1 MAKEEFDYI
10 IVGAGSSGCVL
21 AYRLTEDTSVKVLL
35 LEAGGEDRDPLI
47 HIPLGVGKM
56 WQHRMHDWGYDT
68 EPEAGLNN
76 RKIEMMRGK
85 VLGGSSSINA
95 LAHIRGNPGDYD
107 RWAQNGLPDW
117 TYKDCLPYFKRTES
131 WQGGESEYRGGSGP
145 ITVRHTN
152 TTDPITDAFLN
163 AARSAGFPIT
173 DDING
178 PDPVGFGRSQ
188 STIRNGRRCS
198 AAVAYLRPA
207 LKRRGLTLRMHVQAT
222 RVLIEHNRA
231 IGIEYRLNDRFAHAY
246 ANREIILSGG
256 AINSPQL
263 LMLSGI
269 GNPDDLLKQGIRPQA
284 ALRGVGMN
292 FQDHL
297 SVGVTNWRKGVS
309 PLQHTLRYDR
319 IAIAMMQAW
328 LTGTGPATLLPGGV
342 TAPVKSRPGL
352 DVPDIQFLF
361 RGAAVDARPWWPF
374 KGPDWRDAIMLRPVL
389 LHPESRGQLTLASP
403 DPLAHPRIQAN
414 FLEAESDRQTLIT
427 GVRIARDILG
437 QSAMKDYC
445 AEEASPGPQRQTD
458 EEILAYIRATAMTA
472 HHPMGT
478 CRMGADDMAVVDSEL
493 RVRGVEKLRVIDAS
507 VMPDLV
513 CGNINACVLMIA
525 ERGADFTKGRSA
537 ANHSKTADIFV

>member
-1 MAKEEFDYI
+1 MATEEFDYI
-10 IVGAGSSGCVL
+10 IVGAGSAGCVL
-21 AYRLTEDTSVKVLL
+21 ACRLTEDPGVSVLL
-35 LEAGGEDRDPLI
+35 LEAGGRDSDPLI

-56 WQHRMHDWGYDT
+56 WQERRHDWGYDT
-68 EPEAGLNN
+68 EPEPMLND

-107 RWAQNGLPDW
+107 RWSRNGLPDW
-117 TYKDCLPYFKRTES
+117 GYKNCLPYFKRTES
-131 WQGGESEYRGGSGP
+131 WQGGASEHRGHSGP
-145 ITVRHTN
+145 ITVRYTN
-152 TTDPITDAFLN
+152 NEDPIVDAFLD

-173 DDING
+173 QDISG
-178 PDPVGFGRSQ
+178 PDPEGFGLAQ

-198 AAVAYLRPA
+198 SAVAYLRPA
-207 LKRRGLTLRMHVQAT
+207 LRRRGLTLRMHVHAT
-222 RVLIEHNRA
+222 RILIEGRRA
-231 IGIEYRLNDRFAHAY
+231 SGIEYLENGQTKQARAA
-246 ANREIILSGG
+246 REVLLAGG

-269 GNPDDLLKQGIRPQA
+269 GDPEALLKQGIRPQA
-284 ALRGVGMN
+284 ALRGVGTN
-292 FQDHL
+292 LQDHL
-297 SVGVTNWRKGVS
+297 SVGVTCWRKGVS
-309 PLQHTLRYDR
+309 PLQHMLRMDR
-319 IAIAMMQAW
+319 IAIAMLQAW

-342 TAPVKSRPGL
+342 TAPVKSRADL

-389 LHPESRGQLTLASP
+389 LHPESRGALTLASP

-414 FLEAESDRQTLIT
+414 FLDAESDRNTLIT
-427 GVRIARDILG
+427 GVRIARDVLS
-437 QSAMKDYC
+437 QSTMKAYC
-445 AEEASPGPQRQTD
+445 GEEASPGPQRQSD
-458 EEILAYIRATAMTA
+458 EEILAYIRATALTA

-525 ERGADFTKGRSA
+525 ERGADFVRS
-537 ANHSKTADIFV
+537 NRLTS

>member
-1 MAKEEFDYI
+1 MAIEEFDYI

-21 AYRLTEDTSVKVLL
+21 AHRLTEDPSISVLL
-35 LEAGGEDRDPLI
+35 LEAGGPDRDPLI

-68 EPEAGLNN
+68 EPEAQLNN
-76 RKIEMMRGK
+76 RSIEMMRGK

-107 RWAQNGLPDW
+107 RWAKNGLPDW

-131 WQGGESEYRGGSGP
+131 WEGGESEYRGGSGP

-152 TTDPITDAFLN
+152 TTDPITDAFL
-163 AARSAGFPIT
+163 AAAKSAGFPIT
-173 DDING
+173 EDING

-198 AAVAYLRPA
+198 AAVGYLRPA
-207 LKRRGLTLRMHVQAT
+207 LKRRGLTLRMHVHAT
-222 RVLIEHNRA
+222 RILIEHNRA
-231 IGIEYRLNDRFAHAY
+231 IGIEYLDGGQKTQVY

-269 GNPDDLLKQGIRPQA
+269 GDPEALLKQGIRPQA
-284 ALRGVGMN
+284 ALRGVGTN
-292 FQDHL
+292 LQDHL
-297 SVGVTNWRKGVS
+297 SVGVTHWRKGVS

-319 IAIAMMQAW
+319 IAIAMLQAW

-342 TAPVKSRPGL
+342 TAPIRSRPVL

-414 FLEAESDRQTLIT
+414 FLEAESDRKTLIT
-427 GVRIARDILG
+427 GVRIARDVLG
-437 QSAMKDYC
+437 QNAMKDYC
-445 AEEASPGPQRQTD
+445 GEEASPGPHRQTD
-458 EEILAYIRATAMTA
+458 EDILAYIRATALTA

-478 CRMGADDMAVVDSEL
+478 CRMGADDMAVVDAEL

-525 ERGADFTKGRSA
+525 ERGADFVRGR
-537 ANHSKTADIFV
+537 NE

>member
-1 MAKEEFDYI
+1 MEKEEFDYI

-21 AYRLTEDTSVKVLL
+21 ANRLTEDSSVKVLL

-47 HIPLGVGKM
+47 HIPLGVGRM
-56 WQHRMHDWGYDT
+56 WQQRKHDWGYDT

-107 RWAQNGLPDW
+107 RWARNGLPNW

-131 WQGGESEYRGGSGP
+131 WQGGESEYRGGAGP

-152 TTDPITDAFLN
+152 TTDPITDAFL
-163 AARSAGFPIT
+163 AAAKDAGFPIT

-207 LKRRGLTLRMHVQAT
+207 LKRRGLTLRMRVQAT

-231 IGIEYRLNDRFAHAY
+231 IGIEYRQNDRFAQAY
-246 ANREIILSGG
+246 ASREIILSGG

-284 ALRGVGMN
+284 ALRGVGTN

-297 SVGVTNWRKGVS
+297 SVGVTNWRKGES

-319 IAIAMMQAW
+319 IAIAMLQAW

-361 RGAAVDARPWWPF
+361 RGAAVDARPWAPW

-414 FLEAESDRQTLIT
+414 FLEAETDRQTLIT
-427 GVRIARDILG
+427 GVGIARDILG

-445 AEEASPGPQRQTD
+445 AEEASPGPQRQTY

-525 ERGADFTKGRSA
+525 ERGADFVRGRVI
-537 ANHSKTADIFV
+537 SK

>member
-21 AYRLTEDTSVKVLL
+21 ANRLTEDPSVKVLL

-47 HIPLGVGKM
+47 HIPLGVGRM
-56 WQHRMHDWGYDT
+56 WQQRKHDWGYDT

-107 RWAQNGLPDW
+107 RWARNGLPNW

-131 WQGGESEYRGGSGP
+131 WQGGESEYRGGAGP

-152 TTDPITDAFLN
+152 TTDPITDAFL
-163 AARSAGFPIT
+163 AAAKDAGFPIT

-207 LKRRGLTLRMHVQAT
+207 LKRRGLTLRMHVNAT
-222 RVLIEHNRA
+222 RIIVENNRA
-231 IGIEYRLNDRFAHAY
+231 TGIEYLENGQTIQAHAS
-246 ANREIILSGG
+246 REVLLSGG

-269 GNPDDLLKQGIRPQA
+269 GNPEDLLKLGIRPQT
-284 ALRGVGMN
+284 ALRGVGTN

-319 IAIAMMQAW
+319 IAIAMLQAW

-342 TAPVKSRPGL
+342 TAPIRSRPEL

-361 RGAAVDARPWWPF
+361 RGAAVDARPWWPI
-374 KGPDWRDAIMLRPVL
+374 KGPDWRDALMLRPVL
-389 LHPESRGQLTLASP
+389 LHPESRGRLTLASP

-414 FLEAESDRQTLIT
+414 FLEAESDRLTLIT

-445 AEEASPGPQRQTD
+445 AEEASPGPKRQTD

-513 CGNINACVLMIA
+513 CGNINACVLMLA
-525 ERGADFTKGRSA
+525 ERGADLVRGR
-537 ANHSKTADIFV
+537 VV

>member
-1 MAKEEFDYI
+1 MGSEEFDYI
-10 IVGAGSSGCVL
+10 IVGAGSAGCTL
-21 AYRLTEDTSVKVLL
+21 ACRLTEDPKVRVLL
-35 LEAGGEDRDPLI
+35 LEAGGRDRDPLI

-56 WQHRMHDWGYDT
+56 WQERRHDWGYDT
-68 EPEAGLNN
+68 EPEPMLND

-95 LAHIRGNPGDYD
+95 LAHIRGNPGDYE
-107 RWAQNGLPDW
+107 RWAKNGLPDW
-117 TYKDCLPYFKRTES
+117 GYRNCLPYFKRTES
-131 WQGGESEYRGGSGP
+131 WQDGESEYRGGSGP
-145 ITVRHTN
+145 IAVRYTN
-152 TTDPITDAFLN
+152 SDDPIVDAFLG

-173 DDING
+173 ADING
-178 PDPVGFGRSQ
+178 PDPEGFGLAQ

-198 AAVAYLRPA
+198 SAVAYLRPA
-207 LKRRGLTLRMHVQAT
+207 LRRRGLTLRMHVLAT
-222 RVLIEHNRA
+222 RILIQGGRA
-231 IGIEYRLNDRFAHAY
+231 TGIEYLQEGKARQATAS
-246 ANREIILSGG
+246 REVLLSGG

-269 GNPDDLLKQGIRPQA
+269 GDPEALLKQGIRPQA
-284 ALRGVGMN
+284 ALRGVGTN
-292 FQDHL
+292 LQDHL
-297 SVGVTNWRKGVS
+297 SVGVTCLRKGAS
-309 PLQHTLRYDR
+309 PLQRTLRYDR
-319 IAIAMMQAW
+319 IAIAMLQAW

-342 TAPVKSRPGL
+342 TAPIKSHPEL
-352 DVPDIQFLF
+352 EVPDLQFLF

-403 DPLAHPRIQAN
+403 DPLVHPRIQAN
-414 FLEAESDRQTLIT
+414 FLQTEADRNTLIS
-427 GVRIARDILG
+427 GVRIARDVLG

-445 AEEASPGPQRQTD
+445 GDEISPGPTRQSD
-458 EEILAYIRATAMTA
+458 EEILTYIRTTALTA

-525 ERGADFTKGRSA
+525 ERAADFVRGCTTVA
-537 ANHSKTADIFV
+537 

>member
-1 MAKEEFDYI
+1 MAIEEFDYI

-21 AYRLTEDTSVKVLL
+21 AHRLTEDPAIKVLL
-35 LEAGGEDRDPLI
+35 LEAGGPDRDPLI
-47 HIPLGVGKM
+47 HIPLGVGRM
-56 WQHRMHDWGYDT
+56 WQQRKHDWGYDT
-68 EPEAGLNN
+68 EPEPGLNN

-107 RWAQNGLPDW
+107 RWARNGLPGW
-117 TYKDCLPYFKRTES
+117 TYKDCLPWFKRTES
-131 WQGGESEYRGGSGP
+131 WEGGESDYRGGSGP
-145 ITVRHTN
+145 ISVRHTN
-152 TTDPITDAFLN
+152 LTDPITDAFL
-163 AARSAGFPIT
+163 AAGQSAGFPIT
-173 DDING
+173 QDING

-198 AAVAYLRPA
+198 AAVGYLRPA
-207 LKRRGLTLRMHVQAT
+207 LKRRGLTLRMHVHAT
-222 RVLIEHNRA
+222 RILIEGNKA
-231 IGIEYRLNDRFAHAY
+231 VGIEYLEDGQTKQARAS
-246 ANREIILSGG
+246 REVLLSGG

-269 GNPDDLLKQGIRPQA
+269 GDPEALLKQGIRPHV
-284 ALRGVGMN
+284 ALRGVGSN

-297 SVGVTNWRKGVS
+297 SVGVTHWRRGIS

-319 IAIAMMQAW
+319 IAIAMLQAW

-342 TAPVKSRPGL
+342 TAPIRTRPDL

-361 RGAAVDARPWWPF
+361 RGAAVDARPWWPG

-389 LHPESRGQLTLASP
+389 LHPESRGQLSLASP

-414 FLEAESDRQTLIT
+414 FLSAESDRQTMVT
-427 GVRIARDILG
+427 GVRIARDVLG
-437 QSAMKDYC
+437 QASMQNYC
-445 AEEASPGPQRQTD
+445 GEEVSPGPKRQTD
-458 EEILAYIRATAMTA
+458 AEILDYIRATAATA

-478 CRMGADDMAVVDSEL
+478 CRMGADDMAVVDAEL

-525 ERGADFTKGRSA
+525 ERGADFVRGRIA
-537 ANHSKTADIFV
+537 KT